1 MPKENAEYNDL
12 QERQLRMLREAFDSL
27 FVKDLFDKQNEM
39 SKNVINEVGTI
50 NNSLGHLKFFVEDKS
65 ITDKKQIT
73 KMNEELEGIKSE
85 LSNIEDLKKEI
96 NAMKEKLRDLVK
108 TKELDV
114 LERRIKH
121 VSVLLYI
128 VFALSFVLLILLY
141 TK

>member
-50 NNSLGHLKFFVEDKS
+50 NNGLGHLKFFVEDKS